1 MKGII
6 VEGLSKSIKG
16 TKILDNVNMEME
28 PGRIYGLRG
37 RNGCGKTMIMRSLC
51 GLIIP
56 DEGTVTING
65 EILHT
70 DIKFPRSVGVLI
82 ENPSFLPQYT
92 GYRNLEMLANLAG
105 GIKKEDILTAL
116 LRVGL
121 DPNDK
126 RTYRKYSL
134 GMKQKLGIANAIM
147 GEPDIIILDEPINAL
162 DEQTVADIRT
172 ELIKLRNL
180 GKVIVIAC
188 HDREELEYLCDV
200 IFEIRDG
207 TVAGCEVISE

>member
-1 MKGII
+1 MSGIT
-6 VEGLSKSIKG
+6 VEGLGKKIKG
-16 TKILDNVNMEME
+16 TVILHDVNMTLE

-51 GLIIP
+51 GLLIP
-56 DEGTVTING
+56 DKGAVTIDG
-65 EILHT
+65 EVLHR

-92 GYRNLEMLANLAG
+92 GYRNLRMLARLTG
-105 GIKKEDILTAL
+105 GISDSDIRTAL
-116 LRVGL
+116 MRTGL
-121 DPNDK
+121 DPDDS

-147 GEPDIIILDEPINAL
+147 GEPDVIILDEPINAL
-162 DEQTVADIRT
+162 DEQTVENIKT
-172 ELIKLRNL
+172 ELLKLRDA

-188 HDREELEYLCDV
+188 HDRDELEFLSDIIY
-200 IFEIRDG
+200 EIKDG
-207 TVAGCEVISE
+207 TVAGCEVVGE